1 MERVIVFPEPQELQ
15 LFDGEVR
22 VASRGGAAT
31 YWIQDDPDSP
41 LSAEA
46 LRVLRAALR
55 KLGAGLKPAKNLS
68 KADLIFVYTDDL
80 ADVEE
85 YEIDAINRKVLIYA
99 ASDHAAVHAAHTL
112 RQVLRRQGPNVV
124 VPRFYVSDWPD
135 LRYRGIFQESTF
147 SSAAMTLDDWKGVV
161 DEHAALKLNTL
172 MVCLYSS
179 WARKDHTKDFMY
191 FPSSKHPKL
200 VTPEPE
206 EYYSPAR
213 KSHVKRNILP
223 LIYKEDFFG
232 EIVKYGQE
240 RGVLVA
246 PYFNCLG
253 HNALIPR
260 VYPDIAMVDEKGNP
274 QPEGFCT
281 SNPKTYKV
289 LFDLLDEV
297 IERYAKPYGV
307 DVFGI
312 GYDEVRW
319 ACHCPKC
326 RRLPK
331 TAADNFILRHLVRVL
346 RHLKKRGMTRV
357 VLWHDM
363 IDRTGLLNKNL
374 VEILKREKLEDIPA
388 LAWWHYAPFDVQL
401 PLYPNRGRLPLS
413 YRPQFGL
420 ANWGAASAGWNYMM
434 PWPLSQVGKPGSIV
448 SHAQIA
454 ARDGAEGMTS
464 YSSYDTIF
472 TQGMHALSDY
482 SWNLRA
488 HTDLRRFEDK
498 FAHRLFGGDWEQ
510 GARLLRRMEEG
521 IDPWGGHFENVYS
534 RTVKQGDPG
543 TAMFKLPKSAFYE
556 SNFQATITTYKE
568 IADGLRQLAAKST
581 DPKFVR
587 AVAADA
593 DYFGAT
599 IEATLGTLLN
609 VRTYV
614 DARFDPT
621 NEALVQRFADQIKAY
636 ERCIKTFEKAMAS
649 VERCRYKPSV
659 PSVLNRMTIMRDFM
673 HRHHARCL
681 KLIPQLRKGD
691 DGVLPTFD
699 YPLDVYHFDYLGLK
713 LF

>member
-1 MERVIVFPEPQELQ
+1 MERVIVFPEPQEMQ
-15 LFDGEVR
+15 IFDGDVR
-22 VASRGGAAT
+22 ITKGGAAAM
-31 YWIQDDPDSP
+31 YWMENGTDST
-41 LSAEA
+41 LCREA
-46 LRVLRAALR
+46 LRVLSAALR
-55 KLGAGLKPAKNLS
+55 THGASLKQAPNPRDASVLLTIS
-68 KADLIFVYTDDL
+68 DEIVD
-80 ADVEE
+80 EE
-85 YEIDAINRKVLIYA
+85 GYEIEATDGTVFIV
-99 ASDHAAVHAAHTL
+99 ASTGRGLVHAAHTL
-112 RQVLRRQGPNVV
+112 RQAFRRDGRDVVLPEMCVA
-124 VPRFYVSDWPD
+124 DWPD
-135 LRYRGIFQESTF
+135 LKYRGIFQESTF
-147 SSAAMTLDDWKGVV
+147 SSAAMTLADWKQVV
-161 DEHAALKLNTL
+161 DDHAELKLNTL

-191 FPSSKHPKL
+191 FPSKKHPKL

-206 EYYSPAR
+206 EYYSPA
-213 KSHVKRNILP
+213 KKGHVKRSILP

-232 EIVKYGQE
+232 DIVKYGQQ

-260 VYPDIAMVDEKGNP
+260 VYPDIAMLDAKGNP

-289 LFDLLDEV
+289 LFDLFDEI
-297 IERYAKPYGV
+297 IERYAKPYGI

-331 TAADNFILRHLVRVL
+331 TATDNFILRHLVRVL
-346 RHLKKRGMTRV
+346 RHLKKRGMKRV

-363 IDRTGLLNKNL
+363 IDRTGLLNNNL
-374 VEILKREKLEDIPA
+374 AELLKREKLEDLPA
-388 LAWWHYAPFDVQL
+388 LAWWHYAPYDVQL

-420 ANWGAASAGWNYMM
+420 ANWSAASAGWNYMM

-454 ARDGAEGMTS
+454 KRDGAEGMTS
-464 YSSYDTIF
+464 YSSYDTVF
-472 TQGMHALSDY
+472 MQGMHALSDY

-488 HTDLRRFEDK
+488 HTDLHRFEDK
-498 FAHRLFGGDWEQ
+498 FAKRLFGGDWEE
-510 GARLLRRMEEG
+510 GARLLRRLEEG
-521 IDPWGGHFENVYS
+521 IDKWGGHFENVYS
-534 RTVKQGDPG
+534 RTIKQGDPG
-543 TAMFKLPKSAFYE
+543 TAMFKLPKDAFYE
-556 SNFQATITTYKE
+556 SNFQATVTAYKE
-568 IADGLRQLAAKST
+568 MADGLRRLAPASS
-581 DPKFVR
+581 DPKVVR
-587 AVAADA
+587 AIAADA
-593 DYFGAT
+593 DFFGAT

-621 NEALVQRFADQIKAY
+621 NEALVKRFAAQVKAY
-636 ERCIKTFEKAMAS
+636 ERCIRIFEKAMAS
-649 VERCRYKPSV
+649 VERCRFKPSV
-659 PSVLNRMTIMRDFM
+659 PSVLNRMTIVRDFM

-681 KLIPQLRKGD
+681 KLIGQLKKGN

-699 YPLDVYHFDYLGLK
+699 YPLDVYHFDYLGMK
-713 LF
+713 FF